1 MKHLVRAGAL
11 LLAVLIVV
19 FVVPRVMPIPV
30 SLEEYGFYPKNS
42 ERNIQEWAS
51 LPLQY
56 ADHAICGDCHH
67 AKYNSWEKAKHSTV
81 SCESCH
87 GPGVAH
93 VDKGTDLVVDTSR
106 ESCGLCHAKVLA
118 RLKDFPQVDL
128 REHGGKETCITC
140 HNPHAPQITGPSKIP
155 HTLEERTDCLL
166 CHKDGG
172 IKPFPL
178 DHEGR
183 SQNTCLNCHKTG

>member
-42 ERNIQEWAS
+42 EKNIQEWAS

-67 AKYNSWEKAKHSTV
+67 NKYNSWEKAKHSTV

-93 VDKGTDLVVDTSR
+93 VEKGAELTVDTSR
-106 ESCGLCHAKVLA
+106 ESCGLCHEKVLA
-118 RLKDFPQVDL
+118 RPKDFPQVDL
-128 REHGGKETCITC
+128 REH
-140 HNPHAPQITGPSKIP
+140 
-155 HTLEERTDCLL
+155 
-166 CHKDGG
+166 
-172 IKPFPL
+172 
-178 DHEGR
+178 
-183 SQNTCLNCHKTG
+183 